1 MDKPKLA
8 MYWASGCG
16 GCEVALVN
24 LHERLLDLAAAFDFV
39 FCPCLLDT
47 KYQDV
52 EAMADGNIAVT
63 LFNGA
68 IRSSE
73 NEELAHLLRRK
84 SQTLIAFG
92 SCAKAGC
99 IPALS
104 NLHSRD
110 DHFQS
115 IYRDNPTLD
124 NPLGIIPQI
133 ITERPEGVLTLP
145 VFFER
150 VKTLAQVVTVDYLV
164 PGCPPELH
172 QIWAIVDHLIQGRP
186 LPPVGSVLGGG
197 RSSVCNECD
206 RIKQDKKIKQL
217 YRNYEVVPE
226 AEICLLEQG
235 LVCMGIA
242 TRDGCGALCPKVN
255 MPCTGCYGTP
265 EGVLDQGAKMASAL
279 GSMLDLGDTHGLS
292 EAVIAQRVDEQLDA
306 IPDLA
311 GTFYQYSLA
320 DSILGGRRAN
330 G

>member
-1 MDKPKLA
+1 MEKPKLA

-16 GCEVALVN
+16 GCEIALVN
-24 LHERLLDLAAAFDFV
+24 LHERILDVAAAFDFV

-52 EAMADGNIAVT
+52 EAMADGSIALT

-73 NEELAHLLRRK
+73 NREMAHLLRRK
-84 SQTLIAFG
+84 SRCLIAFG

-104 NLHSRD
+104 NFSTRD
-110 DHFQS
+110 DHFQA
-115 IYRDNPTLD
+115 IYRDSLTVD
-124 NPLGIIPQI
+124 NPLGILPQ
-133 ITERPEGVLTLP
+133 TTTPCPEGTLTLP
-145 VFFER
+145 LFFNR
-150 VKTLAQVVTVDYLV
+150 VMTLNQVVPVDYLI
-164 PGCPPELH
+164 PGCPPEPH
-172 QIWAIVDHLIQGRP
+172 QIWNVVDHLIQGRP

-197 RSSVCNECD
+197 RSSVCDECA
-206 RIKQDKKIKQL
+206 RIKKDKKIPRL
-217 YRNYEVVPE
+217 YRNYEVVPDTE
-226 AEICLLEQG
+226 NCLLEQG
-235 LVCMGIA
+235 LVCMGMA
-242 TRDGCGALCPKVN
+242 TRDGCGGLCPQVN

-265 EGVLDQGAKMASAL
+265 EGVLDQGAKMVSAL
-279 GSMLDLGDTHGLS
+279 GSMLDIGETQGLS
-292 EAVIAQRVDEQLDA
+292 EAQIAQRVDVLLDA